1 MADATTG
8 RLNPCSNSRPGIE
21 AGYIIPFVGR
31 SGFTIEDN
39 GDVSA
44 IDDTSIQE
52 AFKYELVADENIFTE
67 NKAETGRSTGTTVF
81 DQSAIWKLKK
91 KDSATRNELNVI
103 LKCRHHVVMK
113 DNEGNWCLLGLEDGS
128 RGTME
133 STTGGARSDSP
144 AYTITW
150 QGQEFDMA
158 NYLTAS
164 AIKEL
169 ETIVSQESIEP
180 GESIPAPDPV

>member
-8 RLNPCSNSRPGIE
+8 RTNPCDNSRPGVE
-21 AGYIIPFVGR
+21 AGYIIPFIGR
-31 SGFTIEDN
+31 EGFTIEDN
-39 GDVSA
+39 GDISGLEMGV
-44 IDDTSIQE
+44 TE

-67 NKAETGRSTGTTVF
+67 NKADTGRSTGTTVF

-103 LKCRHHVVMK
+103 LKCRHHIVMK

-133 STTGGARSDSP
+133 STTGGTRSDSP

-158 NYLTAS
+158 NYFTAS
-164 AIKEL
+164 GITAL
-169 ETIVSQESIEP
+169 EGIVSAESITP
-180 GESIPAPDPV
+180 GATIPAPDPIP